1 MCICIHDER
10 GLASS
15 CAFICD
21 LLHAFFNFPM
31 TLIKSLNL
39 KLKKWLTH
47 VFSQFP
53 ARKPSLRLIWA
64 IFYNCKIIS
73 HHSTT
78 TYVQS
83 LSTWI
88 TFYEGGINK
97 SPYNRNTRH
106 LEQIQLL
113 QWLNKLVSSNRNVNF
128 KGKLPKIFCF
138 NLFLQL
144 SSNEWHFK
152 AV

>member
-1 MCICIHDER
+1 MAKFRPIWSHWPQVSKIRVKTDLYIKLKPLAQIVMRLDVGGLFPFFRQRACARNICSLMCICIHDER

-53 ARKPSLRLIWA
+53 ARKPSLRLILA
-64 IFYNCKIIS
+64 IFYNCKMIS

-83 LSTWI
+83 LST
-88 TFYEGGINK
+88 
-97 SPYNRNTRH
+97 
-106 LEQIQLL
+106 
-113 QWLNKLVSSNRNVNF
+113 
-128 KGKLPKIFCF
+128 
-138 NLFLQL
+138 
-144 SSNEWHFK
+144 
-152 AV
+152 